1 MPTSNALK
9 TILLVSKNLELIE
22 STQAAL
28 ASDASIDLLVRT
40 GNREELAD
48 YVAETQPKLILLDF
62 GCDPEPIT
70 FLQEALATYPRIA
83 FVPILSEAHM
93 VNADQVMLTEAR
105 VFVKYPY
112 QANALSLTV
121 RRALDYKQSEQ
132 ASMKFVPTPETP
144 AKHGHVFTVFSP
156 KGGAGT
162 TTFAVNLAISLHE
175 QVKEDVLLIDGK
187 LLFGHVPLHLNLRTG
202 NSMTDLLPH
211 LGELD
216 QRLIRQVVV
225 KHVSGIHVLPSPLSI
240 MDGQGV
246 RPEDLYR
253 LLQFLQVEFPH
264 IVVDAGNHLDDIS
277 VTFMDAATKIM
288 LVANPNIA
296 SLRDARQFMEVAS
309 TLSYPMD
316 KIMLILHGAGR
327 RLDIKQ
333 EEIES
338 ILKMK
343 VFGII
348 PADGDLMRK
357 TLNEGVPVVLMKPSC
372 PISRAYKGVA
382 KSLAKTLKD
391 LDAQEGEKPAGG
403 SGKHAK
409 RFFFK

>member
-22 STQAAL
+22 ATQATL
-28 ASDASIDLLVRT
+28 ASAESIDLIVRT
-40 GNREELAD
+40 GNREELAG
-48 YVAETQPKLILLDF
+48 YVTETQPKLILLDF

-70 FLQEALATYPRIA
+70 FLQEAIAAYPKIA

-112 QANALSLTV
+112 QADALRLTV

-132 ASMKFVPTPETP
+132 DSMKSVPTPEAP

-187 LLFGHVPLHLNLRTG
+187 LLFGHIPLHLNLRTG

-211 LGELD
+211 LGVLD

-253 LLQFLQVEFPH
+253 LLQALQVEFPH
-264 IVVDAGNHLDDIS
+264 IVVDAGSHLDDIS
-277 VTFMDAATKIM
+277 VTFMDASNKIM

-296 SLRDARQFMEVAS
+296 ALRDARQFMEVATS
-309 TLSYPMD
+309 LSYPMD
-316 KIMLILHGAGR
+316 KILLILYGAGK
-327 RLDIKQ
+327 RLEIKQ
-333 EEIES
+333 EEIEN

-348 PADGDLMRK
+348 PADGDQMRK
-357 TLNEGVPVVLMKPSC
+357 SLNEGVPIVMMKPTC
-372 PISRAYKGVA
+372 PISRAFKGVA
-382 KSLAKTLKD
+382 KRLVKTFESI
-391 LDAQEGEKPAGG
+391 DAQEGEKPTGG
-403 SGKHAK
+403 ANKRAK
-409 RFFFK
+409 RFFI